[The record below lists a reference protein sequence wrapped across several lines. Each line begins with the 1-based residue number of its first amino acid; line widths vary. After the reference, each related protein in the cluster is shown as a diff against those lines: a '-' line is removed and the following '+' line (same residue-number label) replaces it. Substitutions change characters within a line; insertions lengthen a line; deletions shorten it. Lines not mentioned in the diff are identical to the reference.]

1 MMAVRRLG
9 LLALFGAFA
18 AAACGSEEGST
29 RPSSVALL
37 TKTSFVEY
45 DTTDYGAEASEMEF
59 TIRGYGVPVTPV
71 IAYDSASIAQTL
83 AENPVFVVPEQEGS
97 FSFVDS
103 LTPGALT
110 AIRNFVDNRGG
121 ILIVATDSRGLALIN
136 TLFGYTLAGGSTSS
150 TYLVNSAN
158 TTGTSFTGGPALI
171 WEDDQTRPIDPAT
184 LPTGA
189 KIVYQGANNGVAV
202 AYVPRGAGVLIL
214 NGWDW
219 YNAEPHG
226 SQDGGWIDVFQR
238 AIRY

>member
-1 MMAVRRLG
+1 MVVVRRLG

-18 AAACGSEEGST
+18 AAACGSEEGAT

-45 DTTDYGAEASEMEF
+45 DTSDYGSEASEMEF

-71 IAYDSASIAQTL
+71 VAYDSASIAQTL

-97 FSFVDS
+97 FSLVDS

-110 AIRNFVDNRGG
+110 AIRNFADHG
-121 ILIVATDSRGLALIN
+121 ILIVATDDKGLALIDS
-136 TLFGYTLAGGSTSS
+136 LFGYTLVLGSTSS
-150 TYLVNSAN
+150 NYLVNNAN
-158 TTGTSFTGGPALI
+158 TTGTSFTGGPAVI
-171 WEDDQTRPIDPAT
+171 WDNDQTRAVDPTT
-184 LPTGA
+184 LPAEA
-189 KIVYQGANNGVAV
+189 KIIYQGADQGVAL
-202 AYVPRGAGVLIL
+202 AYVPRGAGALIL
-214 NGWDW
+214 VGWDW
-219 YNAEPHG
+219 YNAAPHG